1 MLNSY
6 TSKPLCWS
14 VWMVKMIII
23 NFTAGGHFVPNL
35 LLILIIDDSRPQ
47 EIRYVLVQRHGK
59 GQCKVSSSSWLMH
72 TAENYALELVGTRH
86 CKLGSTLYK
95 LKSMDYRTSRLW
107 QIIKYCKRSQFH
119 RTFSIRYQ
127 YRNKFNKHK
136 NMLNMLKAFK
146 A

>member
-95 LKSMDYRTSRLW
+95 LKSMDYRTSRL
-107 QIIKYCKRSQFH
+107 
-119 RTFSIRYQ
+119 
-127 YRNKFNKHK
+127 
-136 NMLNMLKAFK
+136 
-146 A
+146 